1 MLRRL
6 GQKLISIRG
15 YFLLTLSFVSFN
27 LLAQQVLKPQ
37 EAFPVEVAFQ
47 NNVLQVSHQIK
58 EGYYLYR
65 DKISYESQDS
75 RISLDSVVLP
85 QGIKYEDEFF
95 GKTEIFRKDFTI
107 YIPFSTSSSEE
118 INNFDIQIN
127 SQGCADIGLCYPPQ
141 KWLRNVKT
149 GSLIEASI
157 NSSVIELSDQARL
170 GNIITETNIFLV
182 SLIFLGLGFA
192 LAFTPCHLPTI
203 PILSSIIIGQ
213 AGNNKLKSLGLSM
226 SYVLGMA
233 ITYCAAGVAAAVAGQ
248 QLQALFT
255 LPGFIISMSILFF
268 ILGLGMVGTLNIQL
282 PNNILNRINS
292 RLSNQVGG
300 NYVGVV
306 FIGALSALLVTACVA
321 PPLVA
326 TLMVIGQSGDILR
339 GVIALSSLS
348 LGLGIPLII
357 IGLSASKWLPTSG
370 EYLELIKS
378 LFGFVMFGL
387 AIWVINPIINQ
398 NTLTTLWILL
408 GFITIFYYL
417 GKLRKRLMGY
427 QLGSLIRITL
437 VVGLLGFYA
446 FSPSYLSM
454 KDRDGGEKISDQYF
468 ASVQS
473 VNDLDQLI
481 ETAKNNQQISLLYF
495 TADWCVSCKTLEKNT
510 FNNEDFLKL
519 LGQINAMKVD
529 VTANNIDDKKLM
541 KQFNIFGP
549 PTIVMISKKG
559 NEIQSSR
566 KIGVVNPDELIQEIE
581 KLSL

>member
-1 MLRRL
+1 MLIRL
-6 GQKLISIRG
+6 SKKLISIRG

-65 DKISYESQDS
+65 DKISYESRDS

-85 QGIKYEDEFF
+85 QGTKYEDEFF

-118 INNFDIQIN
+118 INNFDLQIN

-255 LPGFIISMSILFF
+255 LPGFIMSMSILFF
-268 ILGLGMVGTLNIQL
+268 ILGLGMLGTLNIQL
-282 PNNILNRINS
+282 PNNFLNRINS

-387 AIWVINPIINQ
+387 AIWVINPIISQ

-408 GFITIFYYL
+408 GCITIFYYL
-417 GKLRKRLMGY
+417 GKLRTRLAGY
-427 QLGSLIRITL
+427 QLGSLIRLTL

-481 ETAKNNQQISLLYF
+481 ETAKSNQQISLLYF
-495 TADWCVSCKTLEKNT
+495 TADWCVSCKTLERNT
-510 FNNEDFLKL
+510 FNNKDFLKL

-541 KQFNIFGP
+541 KQFSIFGP

>member
-6 GQKLISIRG
+6 GKKLISIRG

-107 YIPFSTSSSEE
+107 YIPVSTSSSEE

-268 ILGLGMVGTLNIQL
+268 ILGLGMLGALNIQL
-282 PNNILNRINS
+282 PNNFLNRINS

-417 GKLRKRLMGY
+417 GKLRRRLMGY
-427 QLGSLIRITL
+427 QLGSLIRLTL

>member
-1 MLRRL
+1 MLIRL
-6 GQKLISIRG
+6 SKKLISIRG

-65 DKISYESQDS
+65 DKISYESRDS

-118 INNFDIQIN
+118 INNFDLQIN

-157 NSSVIELSDQARL
+157 NNSVIELSDQARL

-233 ITYCAAGVAAAVAGQ
+233 ITYCAAGVTAAVAGQ

-268 ILGLGMVGTLNIQL
+268 ILGLGMLGALNIQL
-282 PNNILNRINS
+282 PNNFLNRINS

-387 AIWVINPIINQ
+387 AIWVINPIVNQ

-417 GKLRKRLMGY
+417 GKLRTRLMGY
-427 QLGSLIRITL
+427 QLGSLIRLTL

-510 FNNEDFLKL
+510 FNNKDFLKL

-541 KQFNIFGP
+541 KQFSIFGP

>member
-65 DKISYESQDS
+65 DKISYESRDS

-157 NSSVIELSDQARL
+157 NNSVIELSDQARL

-255 LPGFIISMSILFF
+255 LPGFIMSMSILFF
-268 ILGLGMVGTLNIQL
+268 ILGLGMLGALNIQL
-282 PNNILNRINS
+282 PNNFLNRINS

-417 GKLRKRLMGY
+417 GKLRTRLMGY
-427 QLGSLIRITL
+427 QLGSLIRLTL

-541 KQFNIFGP
+541 KQFSIFGP

>member
-1 MLRRL
+1 MLIRL
-6 GQKLISIRG
+6 SKKLISIRG

-47 NNVLQVSHQIK
+47 NNVLQVSHKIK
-58 EGYYLYR
+58 DGYYLYR

-417 GKLRKRLMGY
+417 GKLRRRLMGY
-427 QLGSLIRITL
+427 QLGSLIRLTL

-473 VNDLDQLI
+473 VNDLGQFI
-481 ETAKNNQQISLLYF
+481 EKAKNNQQISLLYF

>member
-1 MLRRL
+1 MLIRL
-6 GQKLISIRG
+6 SKKLISIRG

-65 DKISYESQDS
+65 DKISYESRDS

-118 INNFDIQIN
+118 INNFDLQIN

-157 NSSVIELSDQARL
+157 NNSVIELSEQARL

-233 ITYCAAGVAAAVAGQ
+233 ITYCAAGVTAAVAGQ

-255 LPGFIISMSILFF
+255 LPGFIMSMSILFF
-268 ILGLGMVGTLNIQL
+268 ILGLGMLGALNIQL

-387 AIWVINPIINQ
+387 AIWVINPIISQ

-417 GKLRKRLMGY
+417 GKLRTRLAGY
-427 QLGSLIRITL
+427 QLGSLIRLTL

-510 FNNEDFLKL
+510 FNNKDFLKL

-541 KQFNIFGP
+541 KQFSIFGP

>member
-1 MLRRL
+1 MLIRL
-6 GQKLISIRG
+6 SKKLISIRG

-107 YIPFSTSSSEE
+107 YIPFSTSSSEK

-268 ILGLGMVGTLNIQL
+268 ILGLGMLGALNIQL
-282 PNNILNRINS
+282 PNNFLNRINS

-417 GKLRKRLMGY
+417 GKLRRRLMGY
-427 QLGSLIRITL
+427 QLGSLIRLTL

-454 KDRDGGEKISDQYF
+454 KDRNRGEKISDQYF
-468 ASVQS
+468 ALVQS

-519 LGQINAMKVD
+519 LGQINPMKVD

>member
-1 MLRRL
+1 MLIRL
-6 GQKLISIRG
+6 SKKLISIRG

-65 DKISYESQDS
+65 DKISYESRDS

-118 INNFDIQIN
+118 INNFDLQIN

-157 NSSVIELSDQARL
+157 NNSVIELSDQARL

-233 ITYCAAGVAAAVAGQ
+233 ITYCAAGVTAAVAGQ

-268 ILGLGMVGTLNIQL
+268 ILGLGMLGALNIQL
-282 PNNILNRINS
+282 PNNFLNRINS

-398 NTLTTLWILL
+398 NTLTNLWILL

-417 GKLRKRLMGY
+417 GKLHTRLAGY
-427 QLGSLIRITL
+427 QLGSLIRLTL

-510 FNNEDFLKL
+510 FNNKDFLKL

-541 KQFNIFGP
+541 KQFSIFGP

>member
-1 MLRRL
+1 MLIRL
-6 GQKLISIRG
+6 SKKLISIRG

-65 DKISYESQDS
+65 DKISYESRDS

-118 INNFDIQIN
+118 INNFDLQIN

-157 NSSVIELSDQARL
+157 NNSVIELSDQARL

-233 ITYCAAGVAAAVAGQ
+233 ITYCAAGVTAAVAGQ

-268 ILGLGMVGTLNIQL
+268 ILGLGMLGALNIQL
-282 PNNILNRINS
+282 PNNFLNRINS

-417 GKLRKRLMGY
+417 GKLRTRLAGY
-427 QLGSLIRITL
+427 QLGSLIRLTL

-510 FNNEDFLKL
+510 FNNKDFLKL

-541 KQFNIFGP
+541 KQFSIFGP